1 MSHIPIHILQD
12 RTKNGFQIKHV
23 HSYELKEDLSAM
35 DVHRDDHY
43 IFFLLEDGLA
53 SLSIDFTEVVLK
65 PKSIFYVLPGQVH
78 FGHVDKSP
86 TGWFVAIDTALVPQ
100 ECSNVFEN
108 QLVLQQPYTF
118 TEGELEQCELLLKLL
133 LKKHKEETG
142 SPFYITIVHS
152 LLQAFIG
159 VAAGYYTKSTS
170 SNSRLTRPAQIT
182 VEFKKLLNEYIRTI
196 KSPADFAY
204 KLNISEAYLSE
215 VLKKQTGFS
224 ASYWIQQ
231 EVVMEA
237 KRLLYYSEL
246 GVKEIAHDLGYS
258 DHSYFSR
265 FFKKVTG
272 VSALTFRQQYRY

>member
-1 MSHIPIHILQD
+1 MSHIPVHILQD
-12 RTKNGFQIKHV
+12 RTKDGFQIKHV
-23 HSYELKEDLSAM
+23 HSYKLKEDLSAM

-43 IFFLLEDGLA
+43 IFFVLEDGLA
-53 SLSIDFTEVVLK
+53 SLSIDFTEVILK

-78 FGHVDKSP
+78 FGRVEKSP

-100 ECSNVFEN
+100 ECRNVFEN
-108 QLVLQQPYTF
+108 QLVLQQPYNL
-118 TEGELEQCELLLKLL
+118 TEAELEQCELLLKLL
-133 LKKHKEETG
+133 LKKHKEEAG

-170 SNSRLTRPAQIT
+170 SNSKLSRPAQIT
-182 VEFKKLLNEYIRTI
+182 VEFKKLLNECIRTT

-215 VLKKQTGFS
+215 VLKKQTGFP

-231 EVVMEA
+231 EIILEA

-246 GVKEIAHDLGYS
+246 SVKEIAHNLGYS

-265 FFKKVTG
+265 FFKKATG
-272 VSALTFRQQYRY
+272 GSALAFRQQYRH